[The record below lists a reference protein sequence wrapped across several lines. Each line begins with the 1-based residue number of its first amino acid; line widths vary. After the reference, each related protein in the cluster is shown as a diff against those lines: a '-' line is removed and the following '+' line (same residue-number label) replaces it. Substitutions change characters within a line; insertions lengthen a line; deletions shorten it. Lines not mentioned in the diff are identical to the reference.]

1 MVKTRFTYLITVIVF
16 LAGSF
21 AFSQQKKIDEKKNE
35 LTEIKKQINDLEK
48 QVNQKTRKEKDTYST
63 LANYNQQNFLLNK
76 LINKLKKEERQKEK
90 EIVKSK
96 SEISSLEKEIKTLK
110 ENYSKYV
117 VSIYKYGTPE
127 ELEMLINS
135 KSFQQALLRFKY
147 LQKFTERRK
156 TDLEDIKASIA
167 KLNKLKA
174 RLEKEKR
181 EKELLAKEKEAEERD
196 LSAKMKESNK
206 ILAAIKHDKRELKNE
221 IEAKKGAEDK
231 IKNLIANLI
240 EKENRRRE
248 EAARLANANA
258 NKEKNN
264 ESISNESSYDV
275 DLSTN
280 NFSSFSTLKGKLN
293 WPVRKATII
302 RKFGQNKNKKLNTV
316 TLNYGVD
323 MKVFNDMDVKAVA
336 DGVVSAIDWI
346 PGYGSVVI
354 VTHKGDFRT
363 VYSHLGDIFVNEG
376 DKLKTG
382 SLIGKVGESLEGNIL
397 HFEIWN
403 ARDHKNPSVWLA
415 KK

>member
-16 LAGSF
+16 LAGSL

-48 QVNQKTRKEKDTYST
+48 QVNRKTRKEKDTYST

-156 TDLEDIKASIA
+156 TDLEDLKANIA

-181 EKELLAKEKEAEERD
+181 EKKLLAREKEAEEKD

-280 NFSSFSTLKGKLN
+280 NFSSFSALKGKLN

-323 MKVFNDMDVKAVA
+323 MKVYNDMDVKAVA

>member
-181 EKELLAKEKEAEERD
+181 EKELLAREKEAEERD

-231 IKNLIANLI
+231 IKDLIANLI